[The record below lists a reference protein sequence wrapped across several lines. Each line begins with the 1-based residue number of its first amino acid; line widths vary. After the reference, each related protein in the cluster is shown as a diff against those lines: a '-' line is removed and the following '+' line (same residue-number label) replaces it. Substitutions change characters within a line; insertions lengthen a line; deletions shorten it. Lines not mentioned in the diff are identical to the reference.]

1 LGWKYEPILTAIAN
15 SAHQDQIHRLAYVP
29 NQWLGEFYQR
39 ATAFVYPS
47 FYEGFGLPVVEA
59 MNFGLPIITAEAGS
73 LPEVVGDSGVLVDP
87 QDTQALALALEK
99 IVSDTDWRD
108 HLRQK
113 SLTRSKD
120 FSWENT
126 ARKTLEVYQS
136 LYKSGL
142 RTF

>member
-1 LGWKYEPILTAIAN
+1 MA
-15 SAHQDQIHRLAYVP
+15 R
-29 NQWLGEFYQR
+29 EFYQR

-59 MNFGLPIITAEAGS
+59 MNFGLPIITTEAGS

-136 LYKSGL
+136 LIA
-142 RTF
+142 